1 VKSAKTSRAAGLLT
15 CLACAAYAADPAT
28 LKTSRDPKLLLETAL
43 ECARSAR
50 SEDHQALLNALG
62 SAEFLGRL
70 DNKQEYLAPPRQ
82 LRLARVMDALAQNNA
97 AHRVLTALTGQR
109 AFTSFE
115 PRQELLIRS
124 LAAVRP
130 APEAAIR
137 FWNLHAAP
145 DAPYLTVT
153 IDALADNGSEPA
165 LTLLATK
172 LADSRLDREDRI
184 AWMRDAVLRHR
195 NEPAMLK
202 MCRRLLDDNLAA
214 QLKPSLVEA
223 LFDYR
228 EAWYLS
234 DQPPPQPDVR
244 RASPEAV
251 AELRG
256 IGELALKQVR
266 LTAAQ
271 RAAVERTLAS
281 TGPSR

>member
-1 VKSAKTSRAAGLLT
+1 MSKAGFLAL
-15 CLACAAYAADPAT
+15 LACVAYAADPAA
-28 LKTSRDPKLLLETAL
+28 LKTSRNPGQLLETAL

-50 SEDHQALLNALG
+50 SADHDALLEALG

-70 DNKQEYLAPPRQ
+70 DSKQEYQAPPRQ
-82 LRLARVMDALAQNNA
+82 LRLARVMDALAQNPA
-97 AHRVLTALTGQR
+97 AHHVLTALTAR
-109 AFTSFE
+109 RVFTSFE

-137 FWNLHAAP
+137 FWNSHAAP

-165 LTLLATK
+165 LDLLATK
-172 LADSRLDREDRI
+172 LADPRLDREDRI

-202 MCRRLLDDNLAA
+202 MCRRLLEGNLAA
-214 QLKPSLVEA
+214 PLKPSLVEA

-228 EAWYLS
+228 ESWYLS
-234 DQPPPQPDVR
+234 DQPPRPPDIR
-244 RASPEAV
+244 RASPEAI
-251 AELRG
+251 AEFRA
-256 IGELALKQVR
+256 IGELALKQLR
-266 LTAAQ
+266 LTPPQ
-271 RAAVERTLAS
+271 RAAVQKARAS
-281 TGPSR
+281 TQSEPRP